1 MTTFAQ
7 LSPRLKNFLRGW
19 LLVLVIKEGLIE
31 CATVC
36 VKSVVILCLL
46 STLRIQFELI
56 PGWIGQSI
64 LHSTPDSYL
73 TPDNE
78 EKKDKLKGDDIINY
92 INVKHSCQEFS
103 LFQIERLGVYFS
115 ARPIREAARAVKPMK
130 LKLSAG
136 DSVKLNFRQ
145 RTQAAQAELSSVN

>member
-1 MTTFAQ
+1 MVF
-7 LSPRLKNFLRGW
+7 G
-19 LLVLVIKEGLIE
+19 IKESLIE

-56 PGWIGQSI
+56 PGSIGQSI

-103 LFQIERLGVYFS
+103 LFQIERLGVYLQS
-115 ARPIREAARAVKPMK
+115 ER
-130 LKLSAG
+130 LQGL
-136 DSVKLNFRQ
+136 LNQ
-145 RTQAAQAELSSVN
+145 